1 MFNAEDAENRRE
13 SQRGFINLRSSAT
26 LRVLC
31 VKSIASAIRTRVPVA
46 RLRTVCIL
54 AAVKRI
60 LRRASL
66 AGLGIKS
73 IAERKETV
81 QAVAEEMTSGGA
93 YGEAQSEAAP
103 ALADPAAGP
112 TLIANP
118 KSATRSGMEIDAPL
132 CYSCGSK
139 MQPAGSCYV
148 CSSCGSTSGC
158 S

>member
-1 MFNAEDAENRRE
+1 MTVAREGRKPFRVIGPDGGDTLFNAEDAENRRE

-66 AGLGIKS
+66 AGLGL
-73 IAERKETV
+73 ALMLAGGTGC
-81 QAVAEEMTSGGA
+81 TSLTSPIL
-93 YGEAQSEAAP
+93 SEKQ
-103 ALADPAAGP
+103 
-112 TLIANP
+112 I
-118 KSATRSGMEIDAPL
+118 
-132 CYSCGSK
+132 
-139 MQPAGSCYV
+139 
-148 CSSCGSTSGC
+148 
-158 S
+158 